1 MGKRLLG
8 TILGTV
14 VTLAALL
21 VAPTAAQAASGGGC
35 TGAYPISSCIS
46 YQGSNQTVVGDFYM
60 NATPDGSRCTAYL
73 QLRTSNNGNSSW
85 IYYDLNRTGRFGPIS
100 RNVNVMNNFKG
111 SAVAVVEVYTCSGA
125 FHGTYT
131 SPRVYYP

>member
-1 MGKRLLG
+1 MRKRLLG

-21 VAPTAAQAASGGGC
+21 VAPAPAQAASGGGC

-60 NATPDGSRCTAYL
+60 NATPDQSRCTAYL
-73 QLRTSNNGNSSW
+73 QLRTTNNGNTSW
-85 IYYDLNRTGRFGPIS
+85 IYYDLSRTGRFGPIS

-111 SAVAVVEVYTCSGA
+111 SAVAVVEVYTCSGTL
-125 FHGTYT
+125 HGIFT